1 MSWLILILSG
11 ALEAVWAAALH
22 RTSQATG
29 RHRLVPGLVFL
40 VSVIASTGGLAV
52 AMQSIPTGTAYA
64 VWVGMDCMAT
74 ARPPVLARTEA
85 RKTRAGTSRRR
96 PVAWAVRCR
105 AAAQTASSAPERMS
119 ISHDMTAPVASLV
132 ACRVLNRRPEARK
145 RGLGLQV

>member
-52 AMQSIPTGTAYA
+52 AMRSIPTGTAYA
-64 VWVGMDCMAT
+64 VWVGVGVVLTSGYAMIAGVERAT
-74 ARPPVLARTEA
+74 AARILLIGGIA
-85 RKTRAGTSRRR
+85 ASVAGLK
-96 PVAWAVRCR
+96 
-105 AAAQTASSAPERMS
+105 
-119 ISHDMTAPVASLV
+119 LV
-132 ACRVLNRRPEARK
+132 A
-145 RGLGLQV
+145 